1 MNTQYTAGPWLTKE
15 LQVYAEDG
23 NGSTLAHVYDPSRDH
38 DHSEAEANA
47 RLIAAAPELLEE
59 CKAAQRRLRGLS
71 NGLLTVIAKTS
82 GDVHDLAVELRKE
95 SEERYQTLERA
106 IAKATNP

>member
-1 MNTQYTAGPWLTKE
+1 MSIKHTPGPWTTKE

-47 RLIAAAPELLEE
+47 LLIAAAPDLLEALRFLLSKVDDLSGYWKE
-59 CKAAQRRLRGLS
+59 DTDHAVRDAQ
-71 NGLLTVIAKTS
+71 
-82 GDVHDLAVELRKE
+82 E
-95 SEERYQTLERA
+95 A
-106 IAKATNP
+106 IAKAEGRL